1 MPFLEA
7 LKLATSAI
15 LSHKLRSFLT
25 LLGVIFGVA
34 TVIVVVSLIE
44 GFNAYVDEKIA
55 DIGTNAFAVQKYS
68 LEDFA
73 SIEALNT
80 ARRRN
85 KDITLDDLE
94 ALRARGGTIQEV
106 GAKAGSLGDL
116 KFGSTNLFRVQ
127 ISATTPNIADI
138 ERIEA
143 QAGRYFN
150 KSEDDLRRNVC
161 FIGADVA
168 EKLFPTSEPL
178 GQTIRVDGRPYKV
191 IGVGKALGSVFGQ
204 PRDMYVSIPL
214 STFLSAYG
222 SRRSL
227 SISVSSADP
236 QSYQAAIDEATVVMR
251 TRRKLSPGEKEN
263 FGIITPKA
271 INELRDKIFPRY
283 KVGLLHGKMKPA
295 EKEKVMSAFVAG
307 EIKILVSTTV
317 IEVGVDVPNASVM
330 IVEHAERF
338 GLSQLHQLRGRV
350 GRGADKSYC
359 VLLTTDKKTVNAEER
374 LGIMAKTNN
383 GFIIAEKDLEL
394 RGPGELLGTKQS
406 GLPEFRI
413 GNIVRDQELL
423 EKARHEAE
431 FYLSKEK
438 AAVTVKMIAR
448 IKQDPRFG
456 LAAVG

>member
-1 MPFLEA
+1 MPFIEA
-7 LKLATSAI
+7 LKLALSAI

-85 KDITLDDLE
+85 KDVTLDDLE
-94 ALRARGGTIQEV
+94 ALRARGGAIQEV
-106 GAKAGSLGDL
+106 GAKTGSLGDV

-127 ISATTPNIADI
+127 IGATTANIADI

-150 KSEDDLRRNVC
+150 KSENDLRRNVC

-178 GQTIRVDGRPYKV
+178 GQTIRVDGRAYQV

-204 PRDMYVSIPL
+204 PRDMYVSVPL
-214 STFLSAYG
+214 STFLATYG

-227 SISVSSADP
+227 SISVTSASP
-236 QSYQAAIDEATVVMR
+236 QSYQDAIDEATVVMR
-251 TRRKLSPGEKEN
+251 TRRKLSPGEKDS

-271 INELRDKIFPRY
+271 INELRDKIFGTIQIAAIGVTSISLIVGGIVIMNIMLVSVSERTKEIGIRKSIGARRSDIVKQFLAESTMLSLCGGAIGITIAFLLAKLVAVLTPVPTALPLMAVSFALAVSAT
-283 KVGLLHGKMKPA
+283 VGLISGVYPA
-295 EKEKVMSAFVAG
+295 WRAAR
-307 EIKILVSTTV
+307 LDP
-317 IEVGVDVPNASVM
+317 IEALR
-330 IVEHAERF
+330 AE
-338 GLSQLHQLRGRV
+338 
-350 GRGADKSYC
+350 
-359 VLLTTDKKTVNAEER
+359 
-374 LGIMAKTNN
+374 
-383 GFIIAEKDLEL
+383 
-394 RGPGELLGTKQS
+394 
-406 GLPEFRI
+406 
-413 GNIVRDQELL
+413 
-423 EKARHEAE
+423 
-431 FYLSKEK
+431 
-438 AAVTVKMIAR
+438 
-448 IKQDPRFG
+448 
-456 LAAVG
+456 